1 MCGNAMIKHGRSASG
16 AQRWRCATCAL
27 TSTAPRADKARRCQL
42 DEFLD
47 WLLGA
52 APQRRRRESA
62 RNFRKRVDWCW
73 GLAPG
78 IEPDG
83 VVHHTV
89 MADGT
94 YMNGWCLLVA
104 IDGEDGEMLAWQWC
118 DRESADAYKALFEQI
133 APPDVLI
140 CDGMKGI
147 GKACAE
153 AWPGTR
159 IQRCLIHVQ
168 RDTRADLT
176 SRPRLE
182 AGRELKRLADALTR
196 IHDPEHAARW
206 GEAPD
211 AWHERWKTMLA
222 ERTFAKDHPDDP
234 KAATSTSGWW
244 WTHLPLRRAYSRLE
258 RLFRNGTLFCFL
270 DPELLEHGPVARD
283 SNRLEGGVNAKL
295 KLMLLNHRRL
305 PPEHMRRACE
315 WYCYM
320 KSNDPEPARI
330 LKEHDRKSTTKQAAP
345 QENDMPQPTLGT
357 GIDWNEFHTSTR
369 YLNSTD

>member
-1 MCGNAMIKHGRSASG
+1 MAVGVSWVLYCAVPLIRRVFRGVGYAAGMRKKSVRARKCPVCGNAMIKHGRSASD

-89 MADGT
+89 MADST

-104 IDGEDGEMLAWQWC
+104 VDGGDGEVLAWQWC
-118 DRESADAYKALFEQI
+118 DRESAAAYKALFEQI

-182 AGRELKRLADALTR
+182 AGRELKRLADAPAR
-196 IHDPEHAARW
+196 IHDPEHAAPW
-206 GEAPD
+206 GEALN
-211 AWHERWKTMLA
+211 AWHERWKGMLA
-222 ERTFAKDHPDDP
+222 ERTYAKDHPDDP
-234 KAATSTSGWW
+234 RAATSTSGWW
-244 WTHLPLRRAYSRLE
+244 WTHLPLRRAYFRLE
-258 RLFRNGTLFCFL
+258 RLFKDGTLFCFL
-270 DPELLEHGPVARD
+270 DPTLTAQAPCHATATASR
-283 SNRLEGGVNAKL
+283 EGSTP
-295 KLMLLNHRRL
+295 RSS
-305 PPEHMRRACE
+305 AC
-315 WYCYM
+315 
-320 KSNDPEPARI
+320 S
-330 LKEHDRKSTTKQAAP
+330 STTAACPRRTCAAP
-345 QENDMPQPTLGT
+345 ANGT
-357 GIDWNEFHTSTR
+357 AT
-369 YLNSTD
+369 

>member
-1 MCGNAMIKHGRSASG
+1 M
-16 AQRWRCATCAL
+16 L
-27 TSTAPRADKARRCQL
+27 
-42 DEFLD
+42 
-47 WLLGA
+47 
-52 APQRRRRESA
+52 
-62 RNFRKRVDWCW
+62 

-89 MADGT
+89 MADGA

-118 DRESADAYKALFEQI
+118 DRESAAAYKALFEQI

-182 AGRELKRLADALTR
+182 AGRELKRLADAPAR

-211 AWHERWKTMLA
+211 AWC
-222 ERTFAKDHPDDP
+222 FASMSFQQAHQYFSAVWADGFP
-234 KAATSTSGWW
+234 
-244 WTHLPLRRAYSRLE
+244 RSRHHAVSDV
-258 RLFRNGTLFCFL
+258 R
-270 DPELLEHGPVARD
+270 
-283 SNRLEGGVNAKL
+283 
-295 KLMLLNHRRL
+295 
-305 PPEHMRRACE
+305 
-315 WYCYM
+315 
-320 KSNDPEPARI
+320 
-330 LKEHDRKSTTKQAAP
+330 
-345 QENDMPQPTLGT
+345 
-357 GIDWNEFHTSTR
+357 
-369 YLNSTD
+369 

>member
-1 MCGNAMIKHGRSASG
+1 M
-16 AQRWRCATCAL
+16 
-27 TSTAPRADKARRCQL
+27 P
-42 DEFLD
+42 
-47 WLLGA
+47 
-52 APQRRRRESA
+52 
-62 RNFRKRVDWCW
+62 

-94 YMNGWCLLVA
+94 HMNGWCLLVA
-104 IDGEDGEMLAWQWC
+104 IDGEDGEVLAWQWC
-118 DRESADAYKALFEQI
+118 DRESAAAYKALSEQI

-159 IQRCLIHVQ
+159 IQRRLIHVQ

-182 AGRELKRLADALTR
+182 AGRELKGPADAPAR

-234 KAATSTSGWW
+234 RAATSTSGWW
-244 WTHLPLRRAYSRLE
+244 WTHLPLRRAYPRLE

-295 KLMLLNHRRL
+295 KLMLPNHRGL
-305 PPEHMRRACE
+305 PPKHMRRACE
-315 WYCYM
+315 WHCHM
-320 KSNDPEPARI
+320 KSNDPDPTRI
-330 LKEHDRKSTTKQAAP
+330 LKEHDRKSKTKQAAP
-345 QENDMPQPTLGT
+345 QQNDMPQPTLGT

-369 YLNSTD
+369 YPNSTD